1 MDVIRLSIYETYSL
15 TRMKERIFTV
25 VKAKFRLCVFVHKDN
40 SNTSLRVTK
49 VTSVNASHI
58 HMALSRT
65 FLERVCFMLIVCQR
79 FFLSGTNFCN
89 EKKMLLQILYCRF
102 SRC

>member
-15 TRMKERIFTV
+15 TRMRERIFTV

-79 FFLSGTNFCN
+79 FFSIRN
-89 EKKMLLQILYCRF
+89 ELMQRKENASSDIVLPLF
-102 SRC
+102 